1 MEFRRVVFFA
11 CTGFAGMDDSEYVVY
26 PKDTPN
32 KEIDEDV
39 NQFALNNAE
48 MYGIY
53 SPPVNYSDDEED
65 EDCYG
70 DEYSDD
76 ICGWWEDFD
85 PENIQHQGLMTNS
98 CTEEECFQ
106 ELEAKYR
113 E

>member
-11 CTGFAGMDDSEYVVY
+11 STGYCGMDASEYAVY
-26 PKDTPN
+26 PKDTSN
-32 KEIDEDV
+32 KDIDEDAH
-39 NQFALNNAE
+39 QFALNNAE
-48 MYGIY
+48 LYGIY
-53 SPPVNYSDDEED
+53 PTPTYFDADEEYD
-65 EDCYG
+65 DAMG

-76 ICGWWEDFD
+76 IGGWWEDFD

-113 E
+113 G